1 MEKEDKRPHPPR
13 FAPGMTDEQL
23 EENAT
28 PEEIA
33 RGNSTSVTRLEQDRY
48 VDE

>member
-1 MEKEDKRPHPPR
+1 MEKEERRSHPPR
-13 FAPGMTDEQL
+13 FAPGMTEEQL
-23 EENAT
+23 EEDAT